1 MGLAVIHVPIPSSI
15 LVRHY
20 QNKDPRDRILN
31 SLYDVQTFLF
41 LIKEGLK
48 KQNKNKNKTK
58 QKQNKTKQNKQRKEK
73 KNYAEGDDLEDNL

>member
-20 QNKDPRDRILN
+20 QNKDSRDRILN

-48 KQNKNKNKTK
+48 KQNKNKTK
-58 QKQNKTKQNKQRKEK
+58 QKQNKTKQTAKRK

>member
-48 KQNKNKNKTK
+48 KQNKNKTK
-58 QKQNKTKQNKQRKEK
+58 QKQNKTKQTAKRK

>member
-1 MGLAVIHVPIPSSI
+1 MGLAVIRAPIPSSI
-15 LVRHY
+15 LVGHY
-20 QNKDPRDRILN
+20 QNKDSRDRILN

-48 KQNKNKNKTK
+48 KQ
-58 QKQNKTKQNKQRKEK
+58 KQNKQRKEK

>member
-20 QNKDPRDRILN
+20 QNKDSRDRILN

-41 LIKEGLK
+41 LIKEGLT
-48 KQNKNKNKTK
+48 KQK
-58 QKQNKTKQNKQRKEK
+58 QKQNKTNSEKKK
-73 KNYAEGDDLEDNL
+73 KNYADGDDLEDNL

>member
-20 QNKDPRDRILN
+20 QNKDSRDRILN

-48 KQNKNKNKTK
+48 KQ
-58 QKQNKTKQNKQRKEK
+58 KQNKRKQTAKRK
-73 KNYAEGDDLEDNL
+73 KNYAGGDDLEDNL

>member
-48 KQNKNKNKTK
+48 KQK
-58 QKQNKTKQNKQRKEK
+58 QKQNKTKQKAKRK

>member
-1 MGLAVIHVPIPSSI
+1 MGLAVIRAPIPSSI
-15 LVRHY
+15 LVGHY
-20 QNKDPRDRILN
+20 QNKDSRDRILN

-48 KQNKNKNKTK
+48 KKT
-58 QKQNKTKQNKQRKEK
+58 KQNKTKQTAKRK

>member
-48 KQNKNKNKTK
+48 KQK
-58 QKQNKTKQNKQRKEK
+58 QKQNKTKSEKKK

>member
-20 QNKDPRDRILN
+20 QNKDSRDRILN

-48 KQNKNKNKTK
+48 K
-58 QKQNKTKQNKQRKEK
+58 KQNKTKQNKQQKEK

>member
-20 QNKDPRDRILN
+20 QNKDSRDRILN

-48 KQNKNKNKTK
+48 T
-58 QKQNKTKQNKQRKEK
+58 KQNKTKQTAKRK

>member
-20 QNKDPRDRILN
+20 QNKDSRDRILN

-48 KQNKNKNKTK
+48 KK
-58 QKQNKTKQNKQRKEK
+58 KQNKTKQTAKRK

>member
-1 MGLAVIHVPIPSSI
+1 MGLTVIHVPIPSSI
-15 LVRHY
+15 LVRHH
-20 QNKDPRDRILN
+20 QNKDSRDRILN

-48 KQNKNKNKTK
+48 KQK
-58 QKQNKTKQNKQRKEK
+58 QKQNKTKQKAKRK

>member
-20 QNKDPRDRILN
+20 QNKDSRDRILN

-48 KQNKNKNKTK
+48 K
-58 QKQNKTKQNKQRKEK
+58 KQNKTKQNKQRKEK

>member
-15 LVRHY
+15 LVRHR
-20 QNKDPRDRILN
+20 QNKDSRDRILN

-48 KQNKNKNKTK
+48 KQK
-58 QKQNKTKQNKQRKEK
+58 QKQNKTKSEK
-73 KNYAEGDDLEDNL
+73 KKKTMLRETTWRTTCKF

>member
-15 LVRHY
+15 LVRRY

-48 KQNKNKNKTK
+48 KQNKNKTK
-58 QKQNKTKQNKQRKEK
+58 QKQNKTKQTAKRK

>member
-20 QNKDPRDRILN
+20 QNKDSRDRILN

-48 KQNKNKNKTK
+48 NKKKNKTNSEK
-58 QKQNKTKQNKQRKEK
+58 KK